1 MLNVGPVAGRTA
13 LSTPRSALAPCSK
26 APSSW
31 ISTPLPIGQRSI
43 VMTVS
48 VCLSVSCVYV
58 CRPAIISPEIH
69 VRSLPFFAHVTC
81 CGGLILLWR
90 RRDTLCTSG
99 FMGDVILAHKARQLN
114 VSAHLM
120 EAQPTC
126 SLGLGYKRRVGI
138 PLRVSGLALT
148 GLLFGRRA
156 VWAY

>member
-1 MLNVGPVAGRTA
+1 M
-13 LSTPRSALAPCSK
+13 C
-26 APSSW
+26 
-31 ISTPLPIGQRSI
+31 
-43 VMTVS
+43 
-48 VCLSVSCVYV
+48 VCLSVRDHISRNT
-58 CRPAIISPEIH
+58 RPIFTI
-69 VRSLPFFAHVTC
+69 FAHVTC
-81 CGGLILLWR
+81 GGGLILLWR

-156 VWAY
+156 VRAY